1 MVFPISTFIKFLVP
15 ISSLVNQIKC
25 LREESYQ
32 DLEKLKHHIYI
43 YIYIYSPHFKVDR
56 EEDVYTAILF
66 KTQKHR
72 SEIEGKERIYKSH
85 YRKDKIH

>member
-1 MVFPISTFIKFLVP
+1 MFKRGKLPGPCKA
-15 ISSLVNQIKC
+15 KA
-25 LREESYQ
+25 SY
-32 DLEKLKHHIYI
+32 IYI
-43 YIYIYSPHFKVDR
+43 YIYIYPPHLKVDR

-66 KTQKHR
+66 KTQQHR